1 MFVLSVTL
9 LAIALMISA
18 TKVNAM
24 LTVLILTIMAIACA
38 AFCVFAAIQTV
49 TDRQNERVIHQ
60 LNEMIVGLRN
70 SDRLDAERHRAAE
83 QNRIRAEQDRTTE
96 QDRIRAEQNRIRA
109 EQDRIRTD
117 QDRIN
122 AANEIQQ
129 AHARARAREA
139 NLNRRPAVIANVH
152 TELLRQAA
160 QALQGRSWADLADDD
175 DAGNH
180 MTG

>member
-49 TDRQNERVIHQ
+49 TDRQNERVIRQ
-60 LNEMIVGLRN
+60 LHEMIVGLRN

-83 QNRIRAEQDRTTE
+83 QDRIRAEQDRTTE
-96 QDRIRAEQNRIRA
+96 QDRIRAEQDRIRA
-109 EQDRIRTD
+109 EQDRITE
-117 QDRIN
+117 QARIT
-122 AANEIQQ
+122 EREQ
-129 AHARARAREA
+129 AQARARAREA

-160 QALQGRSWADLADDD
+160 QTLQGRSWADLADDD
-175 DAGNH
+175 SDDAGNH

>member
-1 MFVLSVTL
+1 VLSVTL

-83 QNRIRAEQDRTTE
+83 QDRIRAEQDRTTE
-96 QDRIRAEQNRIRA
+96 QDRIRAEQERLRT
-109 EQDRIRTD
+109 EQED
-117 QDRIN
+117 QL
-122 AANEIQQ
+122 AQ
-129 AHARARAREA
+129 ALALAREN
-139 NLNRRPAVIANVH
+139 NLNRRPPRTTNEH

-160 QALQGRSWADLADDD
+160 QELQGMSWADLAEMDDRV
-175 DAGNH
+175 ANPN

>member
-70 SDRLDAERHRAAE
+70 SDRLDAERHR
-83 QNRIRAEQDRTTE
+83 TTE
-96 QDRIRAEQNRIRA
+96 QDRIRAE
-109 EQDRIRTD
+109 

-129 AHARARAREA
+129 AHARARACA
-139 NLNRRPAVIANVH
+139 C
-152 TELLRQAA
+152 
-160 QALQGRSWADLADDD
+160 
-175 DAGNH
+175 
-180 MTG
+180 